1 MLYTKLFHVYLFS
14 ICRTLG
20 LSQIL
25 KKMDDAVLF
34 AGAPVILAGDF
45 NAEPDGEEF
54 AVMRERK
61 DYFREEG
68 NGKEVTLMGSYE

>member
-1 MLYTKLFHVYLFS
+1 MTQF
-14 ICRTLG
+14 
-20 LSQIL
+20 
-25 KKMDDAVLF
+25 LF

-61 DYFREEG
+61 DYVNYTEG
-68 NGKEVTLMGSYE
+68 IGVTYMASNRKTSRSESITSISEKQKKDTRGLPVPA